1 MDNTLSS
8 AFCSARTA
16 PTRRMMA
23 SRDGRRSAWD
33 RLGAAEHRF
42 LTGGGAASVR
52 HNEALAARIR
62 VPAGVSR
69 PAIALPSPLREKL
82 CQFLRATKVKAR
94 RSLSLPLLSYSAPG
108 GLRQDPDLA
117 AESRL
122 RPVPAEWGF
131 DVRASLSMYEGRGDV
146 EPLVGLAV
154 WLRALGVEV
163 RVCAPPDWAELP
175 ADSSEGRQR
184 EMGTCPTRGS
194 TERAAPV
201 IRSAGAVR
209 RSTAA
214 SEVSQ

>member
-1 MDNTLSS
+1 
-8 AFCSARTA
+8 
-16 PTRRMMA
+16 MA
-23 SRDGRRSAWD
+23 SRDGRRSAWTASGRPNTD
-33 RLGAAEHRF
+33 SRPA
-42 LTGGGAASVR
+42 GGAASVR

-94 RSLSLPLLSYSAPG
+94 RFLSLPLLSYSAPG

-117 AESRL
+117 AESS
-122 RPVPAEWGF
+122 AEASTCGMGF
-131 DVRASLSMYEGRGDV
+131 DVRASLSMYGRRGGV

-154 WLRALGVEV
+154 RLRALGAEV